1 MLGYKNCGGYIVNSS
16 MILLL
21 ALFVLILVS
30 GFAWVLLR
38 RMSLI
43 NDELRTITVRLHEM
57 PKEISVRDYFYAQD
71 RQLFDIRE
79 KLDAHPV
86 TDELQQYI
94 QDQANQIIAVIS
106 THDEARKSG
115 VTKADLEVS
124 MQMTNQLLEKVLW
137 SLRFDQDKYLEEI
150 DRTDRDSTEK
160 QGDEKTKID
169 TKNNKPRKDQGDDIS
184 MKSILNDSHDRYH
197 AMLTYMQETGESGVE
212 ALQALEST
220 R

>member
-1 MLGYKNCGGYIVNSS
+1 MPGYKNCGGYIVNSS

-79 KLDAHPV
+79 KLDAYPV

-137 SLRFDQDKYLEEI
+137 SLRFDQEKYLEET
-150 DRTDRDSTEK
+150 DRTDRDSSGRE
-160 QGDEKTKID
+160 GDQKTKID
-169 TKNNKPRKDQGDDIS
+169 TKNNKASEDKDDAIS
-184 MKSILNDSHDRYH
+184 MKSILNDSTDSYH
-197 AMLTYMQETGESGVE
+197 AMLTYMQKTGESGVD

>member
-1 MLGYKNCGGYIVNSS
+1 VNSS
-16 MILLL
+16 MLLLL
-21 ALFVLILVS
+21 ALFALIIVS

-38 RMSLI
+38 RMSVI
-43 NDELRTITVRLHEM
+43 NDELRTIKVMLHEM
-57 PKEISVRDYFYAQD
+57 PKETGVRDYFYAQD
-71 RQLFDIRE
+71 QRLLDFRE
-79 KLDAHPV
+79 KLDTYSV
-86 TDELQQYI
+86 TNELQQYI

>member
-1 MLGYKNCGGYIVNSS
+1 VNSS

-21 ALFVLILVS
+21 ALFVLIVVS

-43 NDELRTITVRLHEM
+43 NEALQTITVMLNEM

-79 KLDAHPV
+79 KLAAYPV

-94 QDQANQIIAVIS
+94 EDQANQIIAVIT

-115 VTKADLEVS
+115 VTKTDLEVS

-137 SLRFDQDKYLEEI
+137 SLRFDQDKYLEET
-150 DRTDRDSTEK
+150 DRTDRDSSGSE
-160 QGDEKTKID
+160 GDEKTKID
-169 TKNNKPRKDQGDDIS
+169 TKNNKASEDKDDAIS
-184 MKSILNDSHDRYH
+184 MKSILNDSTDSYD
-197 AMLTYMQETGESGVE
+197 AMLTYMQKTGESGVE

>member
-1 MLGYKNCGGYIVNSS
+1 VNSS
-16 MILLL
+16 MVLLI
-21 ALFVLILVS
+21 ALFVLIIVS

-43 NDELRTITVRLHEM
+43 NDELRTIKVMLHEM
-57 PKEISVRDYFYAQD
+57 PKEISVRDYFFAQD
-71 RQLFDIRE
+71 QRLLEIRE
-79 KLDAHPV
+79 KLDSNLV
-86 TDELQQYI
+86 TDVLQQYI

-137 SLRFDQDKYLEEI
+137 SLRFDQDKYLEET
-150 DRTDRDSTEK
+150 DRTDRDSSGRE
-160 QGDEKTKID
+160 GDQKTKID
-169 TKNNKPRKDQGDDIS
+169 TKNNKASEDKDDAIS
-184 MKSILNDSHDRYH
+184 MKSILNDSTDSYH
-197 AMLTYMQETGESGVE
+197 AMLRYMQKTGESGVE

>member
-1 MLGYKNCGGYIVNSS
+1 MNSS
-16 MILLL
+16 MVLLI
-21 ALFVLILVS
+21 ALFVLIIVS

-43 NDELRTITVRLHEM
+43 NDELRTIKVMLHEM
-57 PKEISVRDYFYAQD
+57 PKEISVRDYFFAQD
-71 RQLFDIRE
+71 QRLLEIRE
-79 KLDAHPV
+79 KLDSNLV
-86 TDELQQYI
+86 TDVLQQYI

-137 SLRFDQDKYLEEI
+137 SLRFDQDKYLEEL

-160 QGDEKTKID
+160 QGGEKTKID
-169 TKNNKPRKDQGDDIS
+169 TKNYKAGKDKEDDIS
-184 MKSILNDSHDRYH
+184 MKSILNDSTDRYH
-197 AMLTYMQETGESGVE
+197 AILTYMQKTGESGVE
-212 ALQALEST
+212 ALQAMEST
-220 R
+220 K